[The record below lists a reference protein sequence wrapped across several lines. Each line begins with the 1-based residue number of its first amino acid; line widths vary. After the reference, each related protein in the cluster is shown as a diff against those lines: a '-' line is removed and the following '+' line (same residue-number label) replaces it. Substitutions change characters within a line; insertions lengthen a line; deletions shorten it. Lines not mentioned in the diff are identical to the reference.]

1 MSKHLEGAA
10 LYLLEQLSNQNG
22 ETLNGIATLH
32 LDEVDQCDL
41 CEYLADEHEDGLE
54 AVHRAIARNPNAS
67 DALLKELVDIAASYP
82 GDWGLLLE
90 LVQNHPNA
98 SEETSWIAG
107 ALENY
112 GDDSDEASLESKPT
126 LEISETLDKSRL
138 VEFFLSLPQA
148 ETVQDDVFA
157 FDVESNDGR
166 KQKIFASFQGDWLRI
181 DSPFARRK
189 KISAD
194 KALESAGPFFGAA
207 AVGELFVVR
216 NSLLLDGLRT
226 EVLKESLGMVAAQAD
241 IMEKKFS
248 KEDQF

>member
-22 ETLNGIATLH
+22 ETLNALATLH
-32 LDEVDQCDL
+32 LDEVDQCEL
-41 CEYLADEHEDGLE
+41 CEYFADEHEDNLE

-67 DALLKELVDIAASYP
+67 DALLRKLVDLAAGYP
-82 GDWGLLLE
+82 GDFGLLLE
-90 LVQNHPNA
+90 LVQNNPNA
-98 SEETSWIAG
+98 SEETSRLACD
-107 ALENY
+107 LDNY
-112 GDDSDEASLESKPT
+112 GDDNGEAPLESKPT
-126 LEISETLDKSRL
+126 FDNSEILDKSRL

-148 ETVQDDVFA
+148 EIVQEDVFA
-157 FDVESNDGR
+157 FDVESTDGR
-166 KQKIFASFQGDWLRI
+166 KQKLFAYFQGDWLRI

-189 KISAD
+189 KLSAD